1 MTKLPSHTDSSF
13 DADLDALNALLAEMG
28 TLALGMLADS
38 ALLLQAPDMA
48 GIDALIAT
56 DRRLDTL
63 RDSVEDHAVRVIAR
77 RQPVA
82 NDLRTVVAAMR
93 IATTLE
99 RVGDLAKNVAKRSAQ
114 LDGSGAPREALQAA
128 RRMVLRARDDLQL
141 ALRAHETGDIG
152 LAEKVWRSDTD
163 LDGMLN
169 SLFRELLTHMAE
181 NPRAITACT
190 HLLFCAKNAERIG
203 DHATAVAETVSYVVT
218 GTAFT
223 GDRPKL
229 DTVAPEG

>member
-1 MTKLPSHTDSSF
+1 MTKLPSHTDRSF
-13 DADLDALNALLAEMG
+13 DAELDALAASLAGMG
-28 TLALGMLADS
+28 VLACAMLADA
-38 ALLLQAPDMA
+38 ALLLQSPEAA
-48 GIDALIAT
+48 RIDALLGT
-56 DRRLDTL
+56 DRELDEM
-63 RDSVEDHAVRVIAR
+63 RDAVEEAAVMLIAK

-82 NDLRTVVAAMR
+82 NDLRAIVATMR

-114 LDGSGAPREALQAA
+114 LDGSGAPREAVNAA
-128 RRMVLRARDDLQL
+128 RRMMLRARDDLKL
-141 ALRAHETGDIG
+141 ALQAHETGDIG
-152 LAEKVWRSDTD
+152 LAEQVWRSDTD

-169 SLFRELLTHMAE
+169 SMFRELLTHMAE

-218 GTAFT
+218 GKAFS
-223 GDRPKL
+223 GDRPKV
-229 DTVAPEG
+229 DTVLSTV